1 MPDCDTAINSK
12 SPLKRWIGAAVA
24 AAAAAALALGGGTA
38 NAQTAALA
46 TSPGNAFHVPPVF
59 ASQNGALNI
68 LMNAKANPI
77 PTITFTSPTTG
88 KKIHPTGFAYEI
100 CLANGTGCV
109 WDYGGVRLALTQ
121 GDTLKSQFTNLLPP
135 FNPNKLLHNSDDPN
149 AFLNPVNLHTH
160 GLLTQARAPTAA
172 NPTWGDDIFVQDY
185 NPANGMPKPAASP
198 HNMGDV
204 VVGPINYSIPVANN
218 MPSSLLWY
226 HAHLHGIALE
236 QVSHGLAGL
245 LTIGKIGDNVTGD
258 ANTTPFPE
266 ANVRYMMLKEI
277 QVDAAGTR
285 DFGGGAGP
293 QPVADGEVLG
303 HTDSQFCNQFPL
315 PTDPPRQ
322 GSCPGVDATANGD
335 DNFTGG
341 VWYFTVNGIQ
351 YPTIP
356 ITKPD
361 GEIWRIGTGT
371 GSLSWD
377 LQLVNDQNH
386 KPMSVQLIAI
396 DGIAV
401 TLPQDTPTSSMV
413 SMAGGKFQVVPCPN
427 ATVITSVPVCVD
439 EFVMMPSSRVEV
451 WVTYRNQ
458 NGAIVPPLPG
468 ATATFKMVGLSMGSG
483 DAWPAVDLAKVQ
495 FNQTGARQFT
505 SNEVVVKDSGLLQPG
520 GIFVA
525 ANPTATAAPLPAGCK
540 PLAAGHHRR
549 IFFGFSDTAV
559 NNTFA
564 MAYEE
569 IDQHGN
575 VVPGTHYPAIDVDEN
590 TNNPHSGNGL
600 AGFDPNVT
608 VVCLPLG
615 PGQMPVTE
623 TWELVQLSTENHN
636 FHLHQTRFIE
646 KVGPDAGSV
655 IQDNFPLG
663 VALPDSTIDLNAQN
677 GVCTIGEWRSGHCV
691 SPAVIEQIPF
701 AFTGEFVYHCHILE
715 HEDGG
720 MMSRI
725 VVVPSPS

>member
-1 MPDCDTAINSK
+1 MHKFRPYQ
-12 SPLKRWIGAAVA
+12 WIGATAVA
-24 AAAAAALALGGGTA
+24 AALACGGGTA
-38 NAQTAALA
+38 NAQTAASA
-46 TSPGNAFHVPPVF
+46 TRQANAFHAPPVF
-59 ASQNGALNI
+59 TSRNGTLDI
-68 LMNAKANPI
+68 LMNVKANPI

-88 KKIHPTGFAYEI
+88 QNIHPIGWAYEI
-100 CLANGTGCV
+100 CQANGTGCV

-121 GDTLKSQFTNLLPP
+121 GDTLKSHLTNLLPP
-135 FNPNKLLHNSDDPN
+135 FDPNKLLHNSDDPN
-149 AFLNPVNLHTH
+149 DFLNPMNLHTH
-160 GLLTQARAPTAA
+160 GLLTPARAPTEA
-172 NPTWGDDIFVQDY
+172 NPTWGDDIFVQVF
-185 NPANGMPKPAASP
+185 NPANGMPNPAANS

-204 VVGPINYSIPVANN
+204 VVGPIDYSIPVANN

-226 HAHLHGIALE
+226 HAHVHGIALE
-236 QVSHGLAGL
+236 QVSHGTSGL
-245 LTIGKIGDNVTGD
+245 LTIGKIGDKVTGD
-258 ANTTPFPE
+258 ANNSPFPE
-266 ANVRYMMLKEI
+266 ANVRYLMLKDI

-303 HTDSQFCNQFPL
+303 HTDSQFCAQFPA

-322 GSCPGVDATANGD
+322 GSCPGRDATGNAD

-341 VWYFTVNGIQ
+341 VWYFTINGIQ

-377 LQLVNDQNH
+377 LKLVNDQNQQ
-386 KPMSVQLIAI
+386 PMTVQLIAI

-401 TLPQDTPTSSMV
+401 TLPQDTPTNSMV
-413 SMAGGKFQVVPCPN
+413 SMAGGKFHVVPCPN
-427 ATVITSVPVCVD
+427 AAVITAVPVCVD
-439 EFVMMPSSRVEV
+439 EFVMMPSSRMEA

-468 ATATFKMVGLSMGSG
+468 ATATFKMVGLSMGTG

-495 FNQTGARQFT
+495 FNQSGGRQFT
-505 SNEVVVKDSGLLQPG
+505 SNQVLVSDSGLLKSG
-520 GIFVA
+520 GMFVS

-540 PLAAGHHRR
+540 PLPAGHHRR
-549 IFFGFSDTAV
+549 IFFGFSDTAI

-569 IDQHGN
+569 LDQNGN
-575 VVPGTHYPAIDVDEN
+575 LVPGTHYPPIDVDEN
-590 TNNPHSGNGL
+590 TNNPNSGNGL
-600 AGFDPNVT
+600 ARFDPNVT
-608 VVCLPLG
+608 VICVPLG
-615 PGQMPVTE
+615 PSQMPVTE

-663 VALPDSTIDLNAQN
+663 VALPDSTINLSAQN

-701 AFTGEFVYHCHILE
+701 ALLGEFVYHCHILE

-720 MMSRI
+720 MMARI